1 MPNKGVPA
9 RMAPGDGKP
18 DDGVPGVPRLGAG
31 LATAVGG
38 GQVSANKPSMPL
50 PLEPEVRDRMPLEG
64 PGAN

>member
-1 MPNKGVPA
+1 
-9 RMAPGDGKP
+9 MAPGDGKP

-31 LATAVGG
+31 LNAVGG

-50 PLEPEVRDRMPLEG
+50 EPEDRGRMPLEG

>member
-1 MPNKGVPA
+1 MPNMGVPA

-31 LATAVGG
+31 LNAVGG

-50 PLEPEVRDRMPLEG
+50 EPEDRGRMPLEG